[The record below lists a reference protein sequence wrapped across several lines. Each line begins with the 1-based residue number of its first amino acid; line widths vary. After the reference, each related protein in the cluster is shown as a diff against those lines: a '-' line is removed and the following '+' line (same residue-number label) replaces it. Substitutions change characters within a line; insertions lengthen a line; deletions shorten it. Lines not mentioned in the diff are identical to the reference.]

1 MRTFALVALFAA
13 VASAEYTQASSSAKV
28 GEFKPLPPPE
38 KESTHLKKLG
48 IKASD
53 RIPAPVD
60 GVSFMET
67 AEDDKTKAAAASPS
81 VKKVPHNWFGSG
93 KFTAPAYSVATGQE
107 ECDVCKSMI
116 KAKRSV
122 TDVESQGKKGFCDN
136 VGPSFKEM
144 CSGYSKYLE
153 ECPSF
158 VHNICHQDVG
168 GAERLLS
175 PCPEHLTCYYCLRVN
190 PLYCLN

>member
-1 MRTFALVALFAA
+1 M
-13 VASAEYTQASSSAKV
+13 Y
-28 GEFKPLPPPE
+28 
-38 KESTHLKKLG
+38 G
-48 IKASD
+48 IKSSE
-53 RIPAPVD
+53 RIPAPVE
-60 GVSFMET
+60 GLSLLET
-67 AEDDKTKAAAASPS
+67 AERGDETKSTAAASPS
-81 VKKVPHNWFGSG
+81 AKKVPHNWLGSG
-93 KFTAPAYSVATGQE
+93 KFVAPAYAVATGKE

-116 KAKRSV
+116 KSKRSV

-144 CSGYSKYLE
+144 CTGYSKYLE

-168 GAERLLS
+168 GAEQLLS

-190 PLYCLN
+190 PLYCLD